1 MFKFVVTK
9 TARDVKQFNR
19 ANFATK
25 PMSEFEKDMHIMTQF
40 QQAASANTDGKI
52 HLDNAEN
59 MVRMLKEI
67 ATHGNEYPQGRKH
80 IIAYARTQY
89 AWADGADALFKMQIM
104 KWSHDRKA
112 AKKLASLGTTKN

>member
-1 MFKFVVTK
+1 MFRVIAAKS
-9 TARDVKQFNR
+9 ARNFKQLNG

-25 PMSEFEKDMHIMTQF
+25 PMTEFEKDMHIMTQF

-59 MVRMLKEI
+59 MVRVLKDI

-89 AWADGADALFKMQIM
+89 AWAEGADALFKMQIM

-112 AKKLASLGTTKN
+112 AKKLAALGTMKN